1 MIRFLQFL
9 AIKKNYDSLV
19 AALVGFIIIYIYT
32 RHSGIGISPDSVVY
46 LSTAKSL
53 HEKGIP
59 LDYSN
64 QYMVI
69 FPLFYPAFLSFMMS
83 ILFMD
88 AISFAPILNACIFAI
103 LIYTCGWMIQSFNLR
118 FRWYK
123 PILLSC
129 LVVSPCL
136 IEIYSMVWSET
147 IFMMLLLFFIIALSC
162 YLQQSSWKNLI
173 IITVIAALA
182 CVTRYIGVAMI
193 ACGGIIILFSYA
205 NINRKKWAHLLIF
218 ALGSTSLLVINLLYN
233 QLHSGTLTGTRLKG
247 STPLFKN
254 MEYFGMVLCN
264 WLPLPENS
272 HTLALLITLC
282 LLILFSILILK
293 RFIQKDHFN
302 SYENISMVFFV
313 IYACFMILTATVSSY
328 EIFTSRLLSA
338 GFIPLFF
345 GVSAL
350 ITQSISNNPSLQKH
364 RWVTVMTLLLFTAFQ
379 VKQLKNDYE
388 NYDGIKDAGIPGYSE
403 DSWTK
408 DSEIVHFLK
417 SNKAIFKPGYTLYS
431 NLDDAMYYF
440 SGLPSIHLPHH
451 VLDAEKQKFI
461 SDKKC
466 YLIWFEDDSN
476 ANLLNLKESLK
487 LKPMILL
494 QKFDNGSIYVT
505 E

>member
-1 MIRFLQFL
+1 MKRFLQL
-9 AIKKNYDSLV
+9 LVIKKNFDSLV
-19 AALVGFIIIYIYT
+19 AALIGFIIIYLYT
-32 RHSGIGISPDSVVY
+32 KHSGIGVSPDSVVY
-46 LSTAKSL
+46 LSTAKNL
-53 HEKGIP
+53 YEKGIP

-69 FPLFYPAFLSFMMS
+69 FPLFYPAFLRFMMS
-83 ILFMD
+83 ILSMD
-88 AISFAPILNACIFAI
+88 AISFAPILNACLFAALIFI
-103 LIYTCGWMIQSFNLR
+103 CGWMIERFNLR

-129 LVVSPCL
+129 IVVSPCL
-136 IEIYSMVWSET
+136 IEIYSMIWSET
-147 IFMMLLLFFIIALSC
+147 IFLILLLFFIISLSR
-162 YLQQSSWKNLI
+162 YLQQTSWKNLI
-173 IITVIAALA
+173 IITIIVSLA

-193 ACGGIIILFSYA
+193 ACAGIIILFSYA
-205 NINRKKWAHLLIF
+205 NTNRKKWAHLLVF
-218 ALGSTSLLVINLLYN
+218 AFGSTSLLAINLIYN
-233 QLHSGTLTGTRLKG
+233 HLHSGTLTGTRLKG
-247 STPLFKN
+247 STSLFKN

-293 RFIQKDHFN
+293 RFIQKDHFH

-313 IYACFMILTATVSSY
+313 IYASFMILTATISSY
-328 EIFTSRLLSA
+328 EVFTSRLLSA

-345 GVSAL
+345 GGGSL
-350 ITQSISNNPSLQKH
+350 ITQAIGSNISLQKR
-364 RWVTVMTLLLFTAFQ
+364 RWITVITLLLFTSFQLKQ
-379 VKQLKNDYE
+379 VKSDFE
-388 NYDGIKDAGIPGYSE
+388 NYDGIKDAGIPGYTE
-403 DSWTK
+403 DSWAK

-417 SNKAIFKPGYTLYS
+417 ANKPIFKPGYTLYS

-451 VLDAEKQKFI
+451 VLEAEKQKFI

-466 YLIWFEDDSN
+466 YLIWFDDDSN
-476 ANLLNLKESLK
+476 ANLLNLEESLK
-487 LKPMILL
+487 LKPMRLL
-494 QKFDNGSIYVT
+494 QKFSNGAIYMT